1 MKKIF
6 YVFACAALLL
16 CACDKDSLNPDNG
29 STPSESGN
37 GSEITKPSGPIV
49 LPSKINDATYVYG
62 QDGRIIQH
70 TNTFSYS
77 EYDETFSENYSYTY
91 ALSGSI
97 MTETE
102 TSTSAYGN
110 SERDKALVFV
120 DGHIVRWIEMGEYS
134 YDDHYYEY
142 DNGYLTLEE
151 YRHGNDVRYINY
163 IWKDSCLSKIT
174 KQDCDTEV
182 YAEYEFVYGDDK
194 NPYYGL
200 NFDPTA
206 IWLSPS
212 DDEGQRWKML
222 GLMGKNS
229 KKLPVSV
236 KFSSNEGERTENYSI
251 TYKFS
256 SGALSEICVSMES
269 SGSEYEPVKETNTY
283 VIENKTIK

>member
-6 YVFACAALLL
+6 HVFACAFLL
-16 CACDKDSLNPDNG
+16 CACNKDSLNPDNG
-29 STPSESGN
+29 STPSEAGN
-37 GSEITKPSGPIV
+37 DSEITRPSGPIV

-62 QDGRIIQH
+62 QDGLIIQY
-70 TNTFSYS
+70 TNTFRYF
-77 EYDETFSENYSYTY
+77 EDEETFSENYSY

-97 MTETE
+97 MTET
-102 TSTSAYGN
+102 SAYDN
-110 SERDKALVFV
+110 SEKDKALVFV
-120 DGHIVRWIEMGEYS
+120 NGHIARWIEMYDYS

-151 YRHGNDVRYINY
+151 YRHGNDVKYINY
-163 IWKDSCLSKIT
+163 IWKDSCLNKIT
-174 KQDCDTEV
+174 KQYCDTEV
-182 YAEYEFVYGDDK
+182 YAEYEFTYGNDK

-200 NFDPTA
+200 NFDPTS

-212 DDEGQRWKML
+212 DYEVQRWKML

-236 KFSSNEGERTENYSI
+236 KYSLNDGEFTENYSI

-283 VIENKTIK
+283 SIENKTIK

>member
-6 YVFACAALLL
+6 YVFACAFLL

-29 STPSESGN
+29 SAPSESGN

-62 QDGRIIQH
+62 QDGRIIQY
-70 TNTFSYS
+70 TNTFRYF
-77 EYDETFSENYSYTY
+77 EDEPTVSENYSYT
-91 ALSGSI
+91 LSGSI
-97 MTETE
+97 MTET
-102 TSTSAYGN
+102 SVSDN
-110 SERDKALVFV
+110 SEKDKALVFV
-120 DGHIVRWIEMGEYS
+120 DGHIVRWIKMYEYS

-142 DNGYLTLEE
+142 DNGYLTVEE
-151 YRHGNDVRYINY
+151 YRHGNDVRYSNY

-174 KQDCDTEV
+174 TQDCDTEV
-182 YAEYEFVYGDDK
+182 YAEYELVYGDDK

-212 DDEGQRWKML
+212 DDEAQRWKML

-236 KFSSNEGERTENYSI
+236 KYSLNDGEYTENYSI

-256 SGALSEICVSMES
+256 SGALSEICVSLEA
-269 SGSEYEPVKETNTY
+269 SGDEYGATNKTDIY
-283 VIENKTIK
+283 TIENITIK

>member
-6 YVFACAALLL
+6 YVFACVFLL

-49 LPSKINDATYVYG
+49 LPSKINDDTYVYG
-62 QDGRIIQH
+62 QDGQITQYTALADH
-70 TNTFSYS
+70 GG
-77 EYDETFSENYSYTY
+77 ETTSMNYSYSI
-91 ALSGSI
+91 SGSI
-97 MTETE
+97 MTETLSSGDGK
-102 TSTSAYGN
+102 TPT
-110 SERDKALVFV
+110 DQALVFA
-120 DGHIVRWIEMGEYS
+120 GGRIVRWIDMGEYS
-134 YDDHYYEY
+134 YAEHYYEY

-151 YRHGNDVRYINY
+151 YRHGDDVRYNNY
-163 IWKDSCLSKIT
+163 IWKNSCLSKIT
-174 KQDCDTEV
+174 TQDCDTEV
-182 YAEYEFVYGDDK
+182 YEEYEFVYGDDK

-212 DDEGQRWKML
+212 DNEAQRWKML

-236 KFSSNEGERTENYSI
+236 KHSLNDGEFIVNYSI

-256 SGALSEICVSMES
+256 SGTLSEICVSMES

-283 VIENKTIK
+283 AIDNKTIK